1 MAKLKTTVLPAA
13 TYHPG
18 TSTTPTL
25 TVAAGLTAVVIAFDK
40 TLGWTDPGVTLE
52 VTLDLS
58 LDGGA
63 TWNTPAADVVPFPVA
78 FGAEGGGLDKFGV
91 PYTEATL
98 STSLPHPELA
108 NRRLRA
114 VVTVAGGDLT
124 TSAAIT
130 VSDAEGFA

>member
-1 MAKLKTTVLPAA
+1 MAKLKTTVLPQA
-13 TYHPG
+13 TYHVG
-18 TSTTPTL
+18 TRTTPNL
-25 TVAAGLTAVVIAFDK
+25 TVAQGLTAVLIEFDK
-40 TLGWTDPGVTLE
+40 TLGWTDPAVTLD

-63 TWNTPAADVVPFPVA
+63 TWNTPAADVVPFPVG
-78 FGAEGGGLDKFGV
+78 FTAEGGGLDKFGN
-91 PYTEATL
+91 PYTSATL
-98 STSLPHPELA
+98 STSLPQDQLT

-130 VSDAEGFA
+130 VSDAAGVA

>member
-1 MAKLKTTVLPAA
+1 MAKLKSTVLPQA

-18 TSTTPTL
+18 TRTTPNL
-25 TVAAGLTAVVIAFDK
+25 SVAQGMTGVTIEFDK
-40 TLGWTDPGVTLE
+40 TLGWTDPAVTLD

-63 TWNTPAADVVPFPVA
+63 TWNTPAADVVPFPVG
-78 FGAEGGGLDKFGV
+78 FTAEGGGNDKNGV
-91 PYTEATL
+91 PYTSATL
-98 STSLPHPELA
+98 STSLPHPELT

-114 VVTVAGGDLT
+114 TITIAGGDLT

-130 VSDAEGFA
+130 VSDAAGFA